1 LPSLRNRRQSEANRS
16 FPIILRSFSEGVRK
30 IKARD
35 NISMLLARKR
45 KYSRKNKKGGATP
58 PPLPAPVLAAP
69 VLASAPVHG
78 GIWDIITP
86 ITNLVTNAAIK
97 GTTTLTKMAADT
109 IGVDTTKNDLPGALH
124 QVTEVINNPETQDE
138 IKKAAKTLAT
148 DASIFVEELE
158 PSLDE
163 MGENV
168 ITLAKKESKAG
179 ISALK
184 DVTEEIPGVATFY
197 VLNDVVKAAEAG
209 IDAAVKTS
217 EVMSDTITNT
227 ENKIEEMKKMGETNL
242 TSLTNATDNMKKMGE
257 SNLNALQKQGLDA
270 QKRIESSTTALTNTD
285 DLKNAQLQKL
295 NNMKDRILKNQSMDN
310 PVVTQDRGK
319 MAAAGGGG
327 SRKYKNK
334 KFLRISK
341 TRKSKM
347 SSKTK
352 RNKRVRFSM

>member
-1 LPSLRNRRQSEANRS
+1 
-16 FPIILRSFSEGVRK
+16 
-30 IKARD
+30 
-35 NISMLLARKR
+35 MLLVRKR
-45 KYSRKNKKGGATP
+45 KYSRKNKKGGA
-58 PPLPAPVLAAP
+58 LPVPAPVQVPVQAPVQAPVLAA
-69 VLASAPVHG
+69 AAPVHG
-78 GIWDIITP
+78 GLWDIISP

-97 GTTTLTKMAADT
+97 GTKTLTNIAADT
-109 IGVDTTKNDLPGALH
+109 IGVDTTKNDLPGAIK
-124 QVTEVINNPETQDE
+124 QVTEVISNPETQDE

-227 ENKIEEMKKMGETNL
+227 ENKIEEMKKMGDTNL
-242 TSLTNATDNMKKMGE
+242 TSLSNATDNMKKMGE

-270 QKRIESSTTALTNTD
+270 QKRIESSTNALTNTD
-285 DLKNAQLQKL
+285 NLKNAQLQKL
-295 NNMKDRILKNQSMDN
+295 NNMKDRILKNQAMNN
-310 PVVTQDRGK
+310 PVVAK
-319 MAAAGGGG
+319 MAAAGG

>member
-1 LPSLRNRRQSEANRS
+1 
-16 FPIILRSFSEGVRK
+16 
-30 IKARD
+30 
-35 NISMLLARKR
+35 MLFDRKR
-45 KYSRKNKKGGATP
+45 KYSRKNKKGGA
-58 PPLPAPVLAAP
+58 LPVPAPVHVPVQAPVLAA
-69 VLASAPVHG
+69 AAPVHG
-78 GIWDIITP
+78 GLWDIISP

-109 IGVDTTKNDLPGALH
+109 IGVDTTKNDLPGAIK
-124 QVTEVINNPETQDE
+124 QVTEVISNPETQDE
-138 IKKAAKTLAT
+138 IKQAAKTLAT
-148 DASIFVEELE
+148 DASIFVEELK

-197 VLNDVVKAAEAG
+197 VLNDIVKAGEAG

-227 ENKIEEMKKMGETNL
+227 ENKIEDMKKMGESNL
-242 TSLTNATDNMKKMGE
+242 TSLSNATDNMKKMGE
-257 SNLNALQKQGLDA
+257 ANLNALQKQGLDA
-270 QKRIESSTTALTNTD
+270 QKRIESSTNALTNTD
-285 DLKNAQLQKL
+285 ALKNAQLQKL
-295 NNMKDRILKNQSMDN
+295 NNMKDRILKNQAMNN
-310 PVVTQDRGK
+310 PV
-319 MAAAGGGG
+319 MASAAVGG

>member
-1 LPSLRNRRQSEANRS
+1 
-16 FPIILRSFSEGVRK
+16 
-30 IKARD
+30 
-35 NISMLLARKR
+35 MLFDRKR

-58 PPLPAPVLAAP
+58 PPLPVSVPVVEVPVLAAT
-69 VLASAPVHG
+69 PVHG
-78 GIWDIITP
+78 GLWDIITP

-97 GTTTLTKMAADT
+97 GTKKITDMAADT
-109 IGVDTTKNDLPGALH
+109 IGVDTTKNDLPGVI
-124 QVTEVINNPETQDE
+124 QEITEVITNPETQAVMTE
-138 IKKAAKTLAT
+138 TAKTLGK
-148 DASIFVEELE
+148 DASIFVEELK

-163 MGENV
+163 LGENALA
-168 ITLAKKESKAG
+168 LAKKEGSAG

-197 VLNDVVKAAEAG
+197 VLNDVVKAGEAVV
-209 IDAAVKTS
+209 DAGAKTT
-217 EVMSDTITNT
+217 EIMANTLANT
-227 ENKIEEMKKMGETNL
+227 ENKIEGMKKMGESNL
-242 TSLTNATDNMKKMGE
+242 SSLTNATDNITKMGE

-270 QKRIESSTTALTNTD
+270 QKRIESSTNALTNTD
-285 DLKNAQLQKL
+285 AFKNAQLQKL
-295 NNMKDRILKNQSMDN
+295 NNMKDRILKNQAMNN
-310 PVVTQDRGK
+310 PVVTK
-319 MAAAGGGG
+319 MAPAGG

>member
-1 LPSLRNRRQSEANRS
+1 
-16 FPIILRSFSEGVRK
+16 
-30 IKARD
+30 
-35 NISMLLARKR
+35 MLLARKR
-45 KYSRKNKKGGATP
+45 KYSRKNKKGGETQIP
-58 PPLPAPVLAAP
+58 IPVPANVEA
-69 VLASAPVHG
+69 APVHG
-78 GIWDIITP
+78 GLWDIITP

-109 IGVDTTKNDLPGALH
+109 IGVDTTKNELSGAIQ
-124 QVTEVINNPETQDE
+124 QVTEVINNPETQNVMTE
-138 IKKAAKTLAT
+138 TAKTLGK
-148 DASIFVEELE
+148 DASIFVEELK

-163 MGENV
+163 LGENV

-197 VLNDVVKAAEAG
+197 VLNDVVKAGEAG
-209 IDAAVKTS
+209 VDAAVKTS
-217 EVMSDTITNT
+217 EIMSDTITNT
-227 ENKIEEMKKMGETNL
+227 ENKIEEMKKMGESNL
-242 TSLTNATDNMKKMGE
+242 SSLSNATDNVKKMGE
-257 SNLNALQKQGLDA
+257 ANLNALQKQGLDA
-270 QKRIESSTTALTNTD
+270 QKRIESSTNALINTD

-295 NNMKDRILKNQSMDN
+295 NNMKDRILKNQAMVN
-310 PVVTQDRGK
+310 PL
-319 MAAAGGGG
+319 MAAAAGG

-352 RNKRVRFSM
+352 RNKRVRFSI

>member
-1 LPSLRNRRQSEANRS
+1 
-16 FPIILRSFSEGVRK
+16 
-30 IKARD
+30 
-35 NISMLLARKR
+35 MLLARKR

-58 PPLPAPVLAAP
+58 PPLPAPVQAAP
-69 VLASAPVHG
+69 VQEVPVHG

-86 ITNLVTNAAIK
+86 ITNLVTNATIK
-97 GTTTLTKMAADT
+97 GTKTLTNIAADT
-109 IGVDTTKNDLPGALH
+109 IGVDTTKSDLPETLK
-124 QVTEVINNPETQDE
+124 QVTEVISNPESQDE

-148 DASIFVEELE
+148 DASIFEKELE
-158 PSLDE
+158 PSLGE
-163 MGENV
+163 LGENV
-168 ITLAKKESKAG
+168 ITLAKKESKSG

-227 ENKIEEMKKMGETNL
+227 ENKIEEMKKMGDTNL
-242 TSLTNATDNMKKMGE
+242 SSLSNATDNITKMGE
-257 SNLNALQKQGLDA
+257 SNLNTLQKQGLDA
-270 QKRIESSTTALTNTD
+270 QKRIESSTNALTNTD
-285 DLKNAQLQKL
+285 ALKNTQLQKL
-295 NNMKDRILKNQSMDN
+295 NNMKDRILKNQAIDN
-310 PVVTQDRGK
+310 PVVTK
-319 MAAAGGGG
+319 MAAAGGGI
-327 SRKYKNK
+327 SRKHKYKNK

>member
-1 LPSLRNRRQSEANRS
+1 
-16 FPIILRSFSEGVRK
+16 
-30 IKARD
+30 
-35 NISMLLARKR
+35 MLFARKR

-69 VLASAPVHG
+69 MLASAPVHG

-138 IKKAAKTLAT
+138 IKKAAKTLGK
-148 DASIFVEELE
+148 DASIFVEELK

-163 MGENV
+163 LGENV
-168 ITLAKKESKAG
+168 ITLAKKESNAG
-179 ISALK
+179 ISAIK
-184 DVTEEIPGVATFY
+184 DVTEGIPGVNTFY

-227 ENKIEEMKKMGETNL
+227 ENKIEEMKKMGDTNLSSLSNATDNMKKMGESNL
-242 TSLTNATDNMKKMGE
+242 TSLSNATDKVTKMGETNLSSLSNATDNMKKMGE

-270 QKRIESSTTALTNTD
+270 QKRIESSTNALINTD
-285 DLKNAQLQKL
+285 ALKNAQFQKL
-295 NNMKDRILKNQSMDN
+295 NNMKDRILKNQAMNN
-310 PVVTQDRGK
+310 PVVTK
-319 MAAAGGGG
+319 MAAVGG

>member
-1 LPSLRNRRQSEANRS
+1 
-16 FPIILRSFSEGVRK
+16 
-30 IKARD
+30 
-35 NISMLLARKR
+35 MLLEENVDERCESKFSDYTPERQRRSMARKR

-69 VLASAPVHG
+69 MLASAPVHG

-148 DASIFVEELE
+148 DASIFVEELK

-168 ITLAKKESKAG
+168 ITLAKKEGNAG
-179 ISALK
+179 ISAIK
-184 DVTEEIPGVATFY
+184 DVTEGIPGVNTFY

-217 EVMSDTITNT
+217 EIMSDTITNT

-242 TSLTNATDNMKKMGE
+242 SSLSNATDNMKKMGE

-270 QKRIESSTTALTNTD
+270 QKRIESSTNALINTD
-285 DLKNAQLQKL
+285 ALKNAQFQKL
-295 NNMKDRILKNQSMDN
+295 NNMKDRILKNQAMNN
-310 PVVTQDRGK
+310 PVVTK
-319 MAAAGGGG
+319 MAAAGG